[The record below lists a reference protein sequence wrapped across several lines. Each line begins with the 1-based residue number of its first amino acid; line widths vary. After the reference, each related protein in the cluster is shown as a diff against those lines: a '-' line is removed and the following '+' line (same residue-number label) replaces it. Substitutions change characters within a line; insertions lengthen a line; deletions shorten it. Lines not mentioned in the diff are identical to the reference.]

1 MTTFQ
6 KIIKYG
12 ALIFAG
18 YLCLMIITG
27 MVFGITAMIGITTGI
42 EMLEENSNSEIVTAW
57 EQEYTNISEMD
68 IDLSLCKLDI
78 RKGDTLKVNVSNVSD
93 RFKCE
98 ANGNKLK
105 IEDKRLNRNFLNM
118 HNITPT
124 VIIYVPE
131 NIQFDK
137 VSIDTGV
144 NDTNIEYLK
153 TDKLD
158 VDMGVG
164 KVILTS
170 EVLKNADIE
179 CGVGKLELNLIGKQ
193 EDYRINAEAGLGNF
207 EIAGQ
212 KVSNHQTFGNGNALI
227 KIEAGIGEVIVNFK

>member
-1 MTTFQ
+1 
-6 KIIKYG
+6 
-12 ALIFAG
+12 
-18 YLCLMIITG
+18 
-27 MVFGITAMIGITTGI
+27 MIGITTGI

-78 RKGDTLKVNVSNVSD
+78 RKGDTLKVNVSDVSD

>member
-6 KIIKYG
+6 KIVKYG

-18 YLCLMIITG
+18 YLCLMIISG
-27 MVFGITAMIGITTGI
+27 IVVGITAIFGITTGI
-42 EMLEENSNSEIVTAW
+42 EMLEENANAEMITTW
-57 EQEYTNISEMD
+57 EQEYSDITEMD

-78 RKGDTLKVNVSNVSD
+78 RKGDTLKVNVADVSNK
-93 RFKCE
+93 FKCE
-98 ANGNKLK
+98 ASGSKLK
-105 IEDKRLNRNFLNM
+105 IEDKRLNRNFLNIN
-118 HNITPT
+118 NITPT

-131 NIQFDK
+131 NMQFEK
-137 VSIDTGV
+137 VDIDTGV

-153 TDKLD
+153 TDKLN

-170 EVLKNADIE
+170 EIMKNADIE
-179 CGVGKLELNLIGKQ
+179 CGVGKLELNLVGKP
-193 EDYRINAEAGLGNF
+193 EDYKINAEAGLGNF

-212 KVSNHQTFGNGNALI
+212 KVSNHQTFGNGNSLI